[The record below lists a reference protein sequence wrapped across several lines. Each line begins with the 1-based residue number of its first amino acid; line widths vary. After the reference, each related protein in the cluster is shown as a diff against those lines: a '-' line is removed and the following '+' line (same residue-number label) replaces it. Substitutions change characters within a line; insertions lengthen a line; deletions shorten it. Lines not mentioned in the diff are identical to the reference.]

1 MKLTYRHKK
10 TGMIIDHEDL
20 IALNKDKFTN
30 ESIQYV
36 RLGKATGEQF
46 ETYKY
51 KVTEIPFS
59 DEFEVCIKD
68 ELTYGDYC
76 RMIHITRASALC
88 DSYTLESL
96 EIMKERAMEIGK
108 NGIIKLK

>member
-1 MKLTYRHKK
+1 MKLAYRHIK
-10 TGMIIDHEDL
+10 TGMILDHEEL
-20 IALNKDKFTN
+20 VLLNKDKLTN

-36 RLGKATGEQF
+36 RLGKATREQV
-46 ETYKY
+46 ETYRY

-59 DEFEVCIKD
+59 DDFEICIKD

-88 DSYTLESL
+88 DSYTLDSL
-96 EIMKERAMEIGK
+96 EVMKERAMQIGE